1 MSNDVKLN
9 EDTIQTLRHSHH
21 HQTLIVLKEA
31 LSDFQQTFKEGIS
44 EYELINQLKE
54 PPYCFFD
61 EDALADPLILF
72 QTHFILFH
80 ALYLLRSDLRQAKV
94 GELTIS
100 ALKIQLSSIQAPQ
113 SGIVPNDPLAD
124 YYLDWRNLLKTN
136 DDDVEK
142 LLTSFW
148 SKMAGIESIEVYSSV
163 QINAALADLS
173 FNSLEGLNKQTLK
186 QQYRKLQHEYHPDKG
201 GTVEQAQRILRAYTI
216 LCAVIDV

>member
-1 MSNDVKLN
+1 MDL
-9 EDTIQTLRHSHH
+9 EDQKINQSSQANKQH

-44 EYELINQLKE
+44 EYELINQLKK

-80 ALYLLRSDLRQAKV
+80 ALYLLRNDWRQAQV

-100 ALKIQLSSIQAPQ
+100 ALKIQLSGIHAPQ
-113 SGIVPNDPLAD
+113 SGIAPNDPLAD

-148 SKMAGIESIEVYSSV
+148 SKMAGIESIEVYSSA

-173 FNSLEGLNKQTLK
+173 FNSLDGLNRQTLK

-201 GTVEQAQRILRAYTI
+201 GTVEQAQTILRAYTI

>member
-1 MSNDVKLN
+1 LDL
-9 EDTIQTLRHSHH
+9 EDQKTNQSSQANKQH

-44 EYELINQLKE
+44 EYELINQLKK

-80 ALYLLRSDLRQAKV
+80 ALYLLRSDWRQAQV

-100 ALKIQLSSIQAPQ
+100 ALKIQLSGIHAPQ

-148 SKMAGIESIEVYSSV
+148 SKMAGIESVEVYSSA

-173 FNSLEGLNKQTLK
+173 FHSLDGLNKQALK

-201 GTVEQAQRILRAYTI
+201 GTVEQAQKILRAYTI
-216 LCAVIDV
+216 LCAVIAV

>member
-1 MSNDVKLN
+1 MDS
-9 EDTIQTLRHSHH
+9 EDQKTSQSTQANKQH

-44 EYELINQLKE
+44 EYELINQLKK

-80 ALYLLRSDLRQAKV
+80 ALYLLRSDWRQAKL

-100 ALKIQLSSIQAPQ
+100 ALKIQLSGIQASQ
-113 SGIVPNDPLAD
+113 KGIAPNDPLAD
-124 YYLDWRNLLKTN
+124 YYLDWHNLLKTN

-148 SKMAGIESIEVYSSV
+148 SKMAGIESIEVYSSA
-163 QINAALADLS
+163 QINAAVADLS
-173 FNSLEGLNKQTLK
+173 FDSLDGLNKQALK